1 MEKEFDIGDWV
12 YLKLQPYRQQTL
24 STRASPKLSRRFFG
38 PYKILDRIGKVAYK
52 LELPQ
57 SSKIH
62 PVFHVSLL
70 KQSFGNIASNKGN
83 IEAFNVGAVSFLPE
97 AVLDRKIGSDGE
109 EQLLIQWENRPLE
122 ESTWEDKSVLQQQ
135 FPFFADIEDNVVFE
149 EGGDD
154 TTQSA
159 TAQAQAQPQIEGRP
173 KRIKQKPSRLL
184 D

>member
-1 MEKEFDIGDWV
+1 MTVPVEEAIAA
-12 YLKLQPYRQQTL
+12 L
-24 STRASPKLSRRFFG
+24 STFSLEVTSMAETMLGVDFRNESLANAIV
-38 PYKILDRIGKVAYK
+38 ILT
-52 LELPQ
+52 
-57 SSKIH
+57 
-62 PVFHVSLL
+62 
-70 KQSFGNIASNKGN
+70 SNKGN

-97 AVLDRKIGSDGE
+97 AVLDRQIGSDGE